1 MVPHAFR
8 SLCRHFIS
16 HSVPDIVGIVLQM
29 NQSLVA
35 AASEGDTQAVC
46 KLIDDGAV
54 VDWVAAP
61 ASVGSNDHG
70 KRSIVGSALHC
81 ASRYGHEESV
91 RCLLE
96 VLACCPDRPRES

>member
-1 MVPHAFR
+1 MCSGQCAD
-8 SLCRHFIS
+8 IS
-16 HSVPDIVGIVLQM
+16 HSVADIAGIVSQM
-29 NQSLVA
+29 CQSLVA
-35 AASEGDTQAVC
+35 AATEGDTQAVC

-61 ASVGSNDHG
+61 ASIGSNDHS

-81 ASRYGHEESV
+81 ASRHGHEETV

-96 VLACCPDRPRES
+96 VLACCPD